1 MNRLPFTT
9 QPKVAEVFAR
19 YPVSVRKK
27 IEQLQQLILDT
38 AQETEGVTQLEES
51 LKWGEPS
58 YRAPKGSPSRIDWK
72 EKSPQQYAMY
82 VQCTSKLVPTFRKVY
97 EDTFRRQPS
106 PCLWLGRGPASG
118 RVEALH
124 SRLFDLPSGQAPAPA
139 GALAAPP
146 TVPTGKLRMDRKVG
160 KLHVASKEPLGIVLF
175 ALLASV
181 TVTLSLSPIFGQQTG

>member
-27 IEQLQQLILDT
+27 IEQLRRLILDT

-97 EDTFRRQPS
+97 EDTFTFEGNRA
-106 PCLWLGRGPASG
+106 LVFGLE
-118 RVEALH
+118 EALPVAELKRCIAACLTYH
-124 SRLFDLPSGQAPAPA
+124 QVKHLP
-139 GALAAPP
+139 L
-146 TVPTGKLRMDRKVG
+146 
-160 KLHVASKEPLGIVLF
+160 LGL
-175 ALLASV
+175 
-181 TVTLSLSPIFGQQTG
+181 